1 MQPNTP
7 TGGGLGGDRTAPT
20 YVSNITIP
28 GVGSTRLNLRD
39 ADSQAKLEGLIKTLA
54 TSRGASLGSGF

>member
-7 TGGGLGGDRTAPT
+7 TGGGMGGDRTAHT

-39 ADSQAKLEGLIKTLA
+39 ADSQAKLEGLIKTLV